1 MSPGP
6 GPAGLSGAPGADVE
20 PTGRFRVYLG
30 AAPGVGK
37 TVAMLEEGQR
47 RRGRGTDVVAGLVE
61 THGRPFTASHLE
73 GLEVVPRLLVP
84 YKGRRYPEMDLAAVL
99 ARRPAVALVDELAHT
114 NVPGSGPHP
123 KRWEDVVDLLDAGVS
138 VITTVNIQHLE
149 SLADTVERITRVPVR
164 ERVPD
169 WVVRRAD
176 QIELVDSSP
185 EQLRRRMAHGNIY
198 PLEQVGTALTH
209 FFRQENLTG
218 LRELALRFVA
228 DKIDESVQTHVDQRG
243 LPEIWETA
251 ERILVGL
258 ADPSQG
264 DLLLRRAARIAARV
278 KGELLVL
285 RLGGDDGV
293 VDRRAEAALA
303 RARQLTADLGGRW
316 AEVQGPDPA
325 ADLVAFAREHQITQ
339 IVVGATLPA
348 RWSPLSGRRTLVERV
363 MRAAGAAGIDVHI
376 IAVGVQPPGGGEPA
390 A

>member
-1 MSPGP
+1 MTPGP
-6 GPAGLSGAPGADVE
+6 GPAEAPGADVE

-47 RRGRGTDVVAGLVE
+47 RRARGADVVAGFVE
-61 THGRPFTASHLE
+61 THGRPFTATHLQ
-73 GLEVVPRLLVP
+73 GLEVVPRRMAS
-84 YKGRRYPEMDLAAVL
+84 YKGRVYPEMDLAAVL
-99 ARRPAVALVDELAHT
+99 ARRPTLALVDELAHT
-114 NVPGSGPHP
+114 NVPGSGAHS
-123 KRWEDVVDLLDAGVS
+123 KRWEDVIELLDAGIS

-169 WVVRRAD
+169 WVVRRAN

-198 PLEQVGTALTH
+198 PLEKVGTALTH
-209 FFRQENLTG
+209 FFRQENLVA

-228 DKIDESVQTHVDQRG
+228 DKIDETVQTHFDQHG

-258 ADPSQG
+258 ADPRQG
-264 DLLLRRAARIAARV
+264 DALLRRAARIAARV

-285 RLGGDDGV
+285 CLGGDDGI
-293 VDRRAEAALA
+293 VDRRADAALA
-303 RARQLTADLGGRW
+303 RARQLTQDLGGRW
-316 AEVQGPDPA
+316 VEVQGTDPA
-325 ADLVAFAREHQITQ
+325 ADLVGFARTHQITQ

-348 RWSPLSGRRTLVERV
+348 RWAALPGRRTLVERV
-363 MRAAGAAGIDVHI
+363 LREAALAGIDVHI
-376 IAVGVQPPGGGEPA
+376 IAPRMDPYGGGGPA
-390 A
+390 G

>member
-6 GPAGLSGAPGADVE
+6 DAAGPSGAPVADVE

-47 RRGRGTDVVAGLVE
+47 RRSRGTDVVAGFVE

-73 GLEVVPRLLVP
+73 GLEVVPRRLVP
-84 YKGRRYPEMDLAAVL
+84 YKGRVYPEMDLAAVL

-114 NVPGSGPHP
+114 NVPGSGPHR

-169 WVVRRAD
+169 WVVRRAN

-228 DKIDESVQTHVDQRG
+228 DKIDESVQTHFDQHG

-258 ADPSQG
+258 ADASQG
-264 DLLLRRAARIAARV
+264 DALLRRAARIAARV

-325 ADLVAFAREHQITQ
+325 ADLVAFACEHQITQ
-339 IVVGATLPA
+339 IVVGAIPPA
-348 RWSPLSGRRTLVERV
+348 RWSRLPGRRTLVERV
-363 MRAAGAAGIDVHI
+363 MRGAGAAGIDVHI
-376 IAVGVQPPGGGEPA
+376 IAAGVQPPGGGGPA